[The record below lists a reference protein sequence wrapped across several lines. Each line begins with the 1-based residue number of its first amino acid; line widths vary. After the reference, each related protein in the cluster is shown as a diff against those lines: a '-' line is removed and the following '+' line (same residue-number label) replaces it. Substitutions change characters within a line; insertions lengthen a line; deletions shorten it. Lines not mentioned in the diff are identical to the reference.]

1 MMQRKVVIVP
11 QMNEGKQTAAIR
23 QAIKEL
29 YEEVFGSGSFAVIG
43 KNRFDNPNPE
53 DGYGYDYP
61 KDTGYEVLPE
71 DVWYR
76 FNFAKHRLR
85 RWAGLETSDA
95 EEVIAAV
102 RAKLRAGTE

>member
-1 MMQRKVVIVP
+1 LT
-11 QMNEGKQTAAIR
+11 EGKQTAAIR
-23 QAIKEL
+23 QAIRDL
-29 YEEVFGSGSFAVIG
+29 YDQIFGAGSYVVIG

-85 RWAGLETSDA
+85 RWAGSESTDA

-102 RAKLRAGTE
+102 RAQLKQQAGGE